1 MPQAFCKRN
10 FILRDCD
17 LKEHLGTT
25 FNGQRDESLGEVGAQ
40 SQSSR
45 ERLLALLSMSGSI

>member
-1 MPQAFCKRN
+1 MPQAFWKRN
-10 FILRDCD
+10 FILRESD

-45 ERLLALLSMSGSI
+45 ERFLALLSMSGSI